1 MNAIEDYNRA
11 VKLDS
16 NSSSIY
22 YNRAISFM
30 HISEYGYAFNDFNKV
45 LKLDNMNANAYFY
58 RGIAKS
64 KFSNLSNACSDILK
78 AIDLGSKDAEEFQ
91 DTCLGILSTNS
102 TEVLESISL
111 TYDEADVV
119 NDQAKGSGTWGI
131 ANPRKSDDGDYYIGN
146 LTAGSGKDKVVTDQ
160 VVRSNRDKKV

>member
-64 KFSNLSNACSDILK
+64 RFSNLSNACSDILK
-78 AIDLGSKDAEEFQ
+78 AIDL
-91 DTCLGILSTNS
+91 
-102 TEVLESISL
+102 ESISL
-111 TYDEADVV
+111 KYDEADVV
-119 NDQAKGSGTWGI
+119 NDQAKGSETWGI
-131 ANPRKSDDGDYYIGN
+131 ANPRKSDDGDYFIGN
-146 LTAGSGKDKVVTDQ
+146 VTAGSGKDKVVTDQ
-160 VVRSNRDKKV
+160 VVGSNRDKKV